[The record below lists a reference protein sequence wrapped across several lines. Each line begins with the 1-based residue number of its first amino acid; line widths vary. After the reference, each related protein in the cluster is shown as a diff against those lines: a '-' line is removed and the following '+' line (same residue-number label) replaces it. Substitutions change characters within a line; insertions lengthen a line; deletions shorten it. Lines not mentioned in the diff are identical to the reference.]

1 MKETATPPKPRPKP
15 KSTAKRRCLYAC
27 LACGLVILLLAIVF
41 VILAFTL
48 FRVRDPS
55 ISVTSTRL
63 AGVAPRVSLPAITIQ
78 FNITLDIIASVH
90 NPNRA
95 SFTYNY
101 GQTNLTYRGTPV
113 GQAIIEPGRI
123 PNHGSGPVR
132 LTLTVDAAKFANNL
146 VSLIGDV
153 VNGSIVFDTYTMI
166 PGRVAILGFIKHHA
180 VARSTCHVEISVSD
194 MTVKSQEC
202 DNKTS
207 L

>member
-1 MKETATPPKPRPKP
+1 MTETDASPNPKAKA
-15 KSTAKRRCLYAC
+15 KSNKRRCLYAC
-27 LACGLVILLLAIVF
+27 LGCGLVIFLLAIVF

-55 ISVTSTRL
+55 VSVTSTRV
-63 AGVAPRVSLPAITIQ
+63 AGVAPQVTLPNLSMQ

-95 SFTYNY
+95 SFTYGS
-101 GQTNLTYRGTPV
+101 GQTNLTYRGTQV

-132 LTLTVDAAKFANNL
+132 LSLTVDAAKFSGNL
-146 VSLIGDV
+146 GALTSDV
-153 VNGSIVFDTYTMI
+153 LNGTIAFDTYTMI

-180 VARSTCHVEISVSD
+180 VARSTCHLEIGLPD
-194 MTVKSQEC
+194 MNVKSQEC